1 MVGAGIVGLSVAW
14 ALVRDGWTVTVFD
27 PNPPGSGA
35 SFGNSG
41 SLSSGSVVPLAVPGA
56 LRSGLTMIAN
66 PDAPLA
72 VRRRYLL
79 RALPWLRDFVRV
91 SDEASVR
98 QVAAALL
105 EILAPTL
112 PTWQGVL
119 EEIGATDLL
128 RATGQLH
135 LYRSPQHLAADDFA
149 WRLREAHGVRGERL
163 EGAALASRQPG
174 LGPSYRVGMFLGDSA
189 SILDPH
195 GLCLRLAD
203 ALAARGVRF
212 VHESVQALGADG
224 ALQAAGRRWPARAC
238 VLAAG
243 AWSATLL
250 EGLGVRV
257 PLESQRGYHLQLRTH
272 EAAPGVTLNCQ
283 VVPADT
289 KIFIVPMREG
299 VRCGGTVEFAG
310 LHAAPAP
317 RRFALLRS
325 GLARVFPELPAQAA
339 DAIRE
344 WMGHRPCL
352 PDTLPVL
359 GPLPGLPAVWA
370 AFGHGHLGLTMS
382 AVTGRWIADA
392 LAGRPPPA
400 LVRFSAARPTLRA
413 RLPAA
418 A

>member
-14 ALVRDGWTVTVFD
+14 ALVREGWTVRVFD
-27 PNPPGSGA
+27 PNSPGSGA

-56 LRSGLTMIAN
+56 LRSGLKMIAD

-72 VRRRYLL
+72 VRRRYVL
-79 RALPWLRDFVRV
+79 RALPWLSDFVRV
-91 SDEASVR
+91 SDDATVR

-112 PTWQGVL
+112 SAWQRVL

-135 LYRSPQHLAADDFA
+135 LYRSPQHLAADAYA
-149 WRLREAHGVRGERL
+149 WRLRESLGVHGERL
-163 EGAALASRQPG
+163 EGAALAARQPG
-174 LGPSYRVGMFLGDSA
+174 LGPSYRIGMFLSDSA

-203 ALAARGVRF
+203 ALARRGVGF
-212 VHESVQALGADG
+212 VHEPVRALRADG
-224 ALQAAGRRWPARAC
+224 TLQTQGGDHAARAC

-243 AWSATLL
+243 AWSASLL

-257 PLESQRGYHLQLRTH
+257 PLESQRGYHLQLRGH
-272 EAAPGVTLNCQ
+272 EVAPGVPLNGQ

-310 LHAAPAP
+310 LRAAPAP
-317 RRFALLRS
+317 RRYALLRS
-325 GLARVFPELPAQAA
+325 GLARVFPDLPAQ
-339 DAIRE
+339 DGETIRE
-344 WMGHRPCL
+344 WMGHRPCM

-382 AVTGRWIADA
+382 AITGQWIAQG
-392 LAGRPPPA
+392 LAGRPLAPLA
-400 LVRFSAARPTLRA
+400 RFSAARPTLRA
-413 RLPAA
+413 RLPATA
-418 A
+418 

>member
-14 ALVRDGWTVTVFD
+14 ALAREGWTVTVFD

-112 PTWQGVL
+112 PTWQRVL

-135 LYRSPQHLAADDFA
+135 LYRSPQHLAADAFA

-163 EGAALASRQPG
+163 EGAALAARQPG
-174 LGPSYRVGMFLGDSA
+174 LGPGYRIGMFLGDSA

-212 VHESVQALGADG
+212 VHEPVQALGADG
-224 ALQAAGRRWPARAC
+224 TLQAASRRWPARAC

-243 AWSATLL
+243 AWSASLL

-257 PLESQRGYHLQLRTH
+257 PLESQRGYHLQLRAH
-272 EAAPGVTLNCQ
+272 EVAPGVPLNCQ

-289 KIFIVPMREG
+289 KLFVVPMREG

-310 LHAAPAP
+310 LRAAPAP

-325 GLARVFPELPAQAA
+325 GLARVFPELPAASA

-359 GPLPGLPAVWA
+359 GPLPGLPAVWT

-400 LVRFSAARPTLRA
+400 LARFSAARPTLRT
-413 RLPAA
+413 RLPASA
-418 A
+418 